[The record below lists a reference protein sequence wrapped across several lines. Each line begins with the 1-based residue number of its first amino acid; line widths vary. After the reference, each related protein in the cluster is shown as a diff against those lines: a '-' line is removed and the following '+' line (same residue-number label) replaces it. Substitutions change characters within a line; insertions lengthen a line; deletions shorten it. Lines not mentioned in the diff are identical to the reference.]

1 MSVEVS
7 YVDLTI
13 SSLIAVVLYAATYL
27 SFVRLLRFPRNWFRP
42 SLLASLITAG
52 LVAVT
57 VSYVSVSREGLSN
70 LTSGLLDLCRSVI
83 LAFPFNIR
91 FFSAGPLVV
100 DFDEHGAN
108 QAFE

>member
-1 MSVEVS
+1 MITDPWYYMDELCRAYYTS
-7 YVDLTI
+7 
-13 SSLIAVVLYAATYL
+13 
-27 SFVRLLRFPRNWFRP
+27 RN
-42 SLLASLITAG
+42 SLLSTRLNP
-52 LVAVT
+52 VADRWETLNPVNG
-57 VSYVSVSREGLSN
+57 EAGLSN

-91 FFSAGPLVV
+91 FFSTGPLVV

>member
-1 MSVEVS
+1 MMMNVFRQSEDGIFHS
-7 YVDLTI
+7 WAYENLFMPKGDEPN
-13 SSLIAVVLYAATYL
+13 
-27 SFVRLLRFPRNWFRP
+27 PRQRD
-42 SLLASLITAG
+42 
-52 LVAVT
+52 
-57 VSYVSVSREGLSN
+57 RLSN

-91 FFSAGPLVV
+91 FFSTGPLVV